1 MASINFDDYE
11 KNQQDQ
17 SPGDEVVTKKISIGR
32 LETSDIQ
39 YYVAEENVLFDFI
52 ELNFGE
58 EQGVGIEVWMSYLG
72 GDFKLKIDMME
83 KEDFEKI
90 GKDNDSLGNLIGDY
104 LNENLECLACK
115 SSFLE
120 DLCDIKHGKE
130 DEDD

>member
-72 GDFKLKIDMME
+72 EDFKLKIDMME

-90 GKDNDSLGNLIGDY
+90 VKDNDSLGNLIGDY
-104 LNENLECLACK
+104 LNENLDCVACK
-115 SSFLE
+115 SSCLD

>member
-72 GDFKLKIDMME
+72 EDFKLKIDMME

-90 GKDNDSLGNLIGDY
+90 VKDNDSLGNLIGDY
-104 LNENLECLACK
+104 LNENLDCLACK
-115 SSFLE
+115 SRFLE

>member
-72 GDFKLKIDMME
+72 EDFKLKIDMME
-83 KEDFEKI
+83 KEDFEEI
-90 GKDNDSLGNLIGDY
+90 VKDNDSLGNLIGDY
-104 LNENLECLACK
+104 LNKNLDCLACK

>member
-72 GDFKLKIDMME
+72 EDFKLKIDMMK

-90 GKDNDSLGNLIGDY
+90 VKDNDSLGNLIGDY
-104 LNENLECLACK
+104 LNENLDCLACK

>member
-72 GDFKLKIDMME
+72 EDFKLKIDMME

-90 GKDNDSLGNLIGDY
+90 VQDNDSLGNLIGDY
-104 LNENLECLACK
+104 LNENLDCLACK
-115 SSFLE
+115 SNFLE

>member
-72 GDFKLKIDMME
+72 EDFKLKIDMME

-90 GKDNDSLGNLIGDY
+90 VKDNDSLGNLIGDY
-104 LNENLECLACK
+104 LNENLDCLACK
-115 SSFLE
+115 SNFLE

>member
-72 GDFKLKIDMME
+72 EDFKLKIDMME

-90 GKDNDSLGNLIGDY
+90 IKDNGSLGNLIGDY

>member
-52 ELNFGE
+52 ELDFGE

-72 GDFKLKIDMME
+72 EDFKLKIDMMK

-90 GKDNDSLGNLIGDY
+90 VKDNDSLGNLIGDY
-104 LNENLECLACK
+104 LNENLDCLACK

>member
-72 GDFKLKIDMME
+72 EDFKLKIDMME

-90 GKDNDSLGNLIGDY
+90 VKDNDSLGNLIGDY
-104 LNENLECLACK
+104 LNENLDCLACK
-115 SSFLE
+115 SNFLE
-120 DLCDIKHGKE
+120 DLCDIRHGDE

>member
-72 GDFKLKIDMME
+72 EDFKLKIDMME

-90 GKDNDSLGNLIGDY
+90 VKDNDSLGNLIGDY
-104 LNENLECLACK
+104 LNANLECLACK

>member
-52 ELNFGE
+52 ELDFGE

-72 GDFKLKIDMME
+72 EDFKLKIDMMK

-90 GKDNDSLGNLIGDY
+90 VKDNDSLGNLIGDY
-104 LNENLECLACK
+104 LNENLDCLACK

-120 DLCDIKHGKE
+120 DLCDIKHEKE

>member
-72 GDFKLKIDMME
+72 EDFKLKIDMME

-90 GKDNDSLGNLIGDY
+90 VQDNDSLGNLIGDY
-104 LNENLECLACK
+104 LNANLECLACK

>member
-72 GDFKLKIDMME
+72 EDFKLKIDMME

-90 GKDNDSLGNLIGDY
+90 VKDNDSLGNLI
-104 LNENLECLACK
+104 
-115 SSFLE
+115 
-120 DLCDIKHGKE
+120 
-130 DEDD
+130 

>member
-52 ELNFGE
+52 ELNPPISTPSMPVRTCPTGM
-58 EQGVGIEVWMSYLG
+58 G
-72 GDFKLKIDMME
+72 
-83 KEDFEKI
+83 
-90 GKDNDSLGNLIGDY
+90 
-104 LNENLECLACK
+104 ACTPV
-115 SSFLE
+115 L
-120 DLCDIKHGKE
+120 LRWW
-130 DEDD
+130 

>member
-72 GDFKLKIDMME
+72 EDFKLKIDMME

-90 GKDNDSLGNLIGDY
+90 VQDNDSLGNLIGDY
-104 LNENLECLACK
+104 LNENLDCLACK

-130 DEDD
+130 DKDD

>member
-52 ELNFGE
+52 ELDFGE

-72 GDFKLKIDMME
+72 EDFKLKIDMMK

-90 GKDNDSLGNLIGDY
+90 VKDNDSLGNLIGDY
-104 LNENLECLACK
+104 LNENLDCLACK
-115 SSFLE
+115 SNFLE

>member
-52 ELNFGE
+52 ELDFGE

-72 GDFKLKIDMME
+72 EDFKLKIDMME

-90 GKDNDSLGNLIGDY
+90 VQDNDSLGNLIGDY
-104 LNENLECLACK
+104 LNENLDCLACK
-115 SSFLE
+115 SNFIE

>member
-72 GDFKLKIDMME
+72 EDFKLKIDMME
-83 KEDFEKI
+83 KEDLEKI
-90 GKDNDSLGNLIGDY
+90 VKDNDSLGNLIGDY
-104 LNENLECLACK
+104 LNENLDCLACK